1 MACRFHAIDA
11 RLPPILRLLDGVQV
25 DESLRNNSQE
35 LNSLVEF
42 DTGFDLLGSDAVR
55 LVGGLGLGLGL
66 FLQQALRFGLLG
78 GDAVGLVGR
87 FLGLPFLLSS
97 FFGQGLGLS
106 LCGNQ

>member
-1 MACRFHAIDA
+1 MQTSRHRREVASNPASA
-11 RLPPILRLLDGVQV
+11 RWRQV
-25 DESLRNNSQE
+25 DEGLRNNSQE
-35 LNSLVEF
+35 PNSLVEF

-55 LVGGLGLGLGL
+55 FVGGLRLGVSLL
-66 FLQQALRFGLLG
+66 LRQALGFGLLG
-78 GDAVGLVGR
+78 SDAVGLVGR